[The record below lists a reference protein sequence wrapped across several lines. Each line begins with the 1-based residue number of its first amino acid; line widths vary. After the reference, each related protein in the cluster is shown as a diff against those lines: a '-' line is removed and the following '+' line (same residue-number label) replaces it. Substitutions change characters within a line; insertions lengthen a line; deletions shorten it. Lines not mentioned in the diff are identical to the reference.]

1 METLSKIY
9 DEHEDEMLPFFCKYQ
24 PNSKEPMHILWARLS
39 AEKYYL
45 YPRREELKH
54 YGRTRKLLKESAL
67 ADEHFPQWAKERGW
81 I

>member
-1 METLSKIY
+1 MDLCRVY

-24 PNSKEPMHILWARLS
+24 PNSNEPMNVLWARLS
-39 AEKYYL
+39 AEKHYL
-45 YPRREELKH
+45 YPQREELKN

-67 ADEHFPQWAKERGW
+67 ANEHFPIWAKERGW